1 MKLKVILTNN
11 ISQKIIRIL
20 EVRLCTKAQLHKNMK
35 NQINQHMK
43 IAKNNKSKS
52 NQLKIV
58 EKIK

>member
-1 MKLKVILTNN
+1 M
-11 ISQKIIRIL
+11 QKIIRIL